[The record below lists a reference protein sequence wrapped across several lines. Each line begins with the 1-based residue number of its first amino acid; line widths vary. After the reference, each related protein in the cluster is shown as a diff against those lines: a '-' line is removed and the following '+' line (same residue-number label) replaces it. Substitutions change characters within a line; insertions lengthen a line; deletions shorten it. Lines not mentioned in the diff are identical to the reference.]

1 VEYSEFEKAVDMF
14 GILTRMSKKDL
25 KSRYLKLSK
34 KYHPDLNDGD
44 NEKFIELKKSYDLL
58 CEYMNNYS
66 YSFEI
71 EEFKHQFPSF
81 KSYKNWIK

>member
-1 VEYSEFEKAVDMF
+1 VDYGEFEKAVDIF

-34 KYHPDLNDGD
+34 KYHPDLNGGND
-44 NEKFIELKKSYDLL
+44 EKFIELKKSYDLL
-58 CEYMNNYS
+58 CEYIDNYR

-81 KSYKNWIK
+81 TSYKNWIK

>member
-1 VEYSEFEKAVDMF
+1 MDYSEFEKAVDMF

-25 KSRYLKLSK
+25 KSKYLKLSK
-34 KYHPDLNDGD
+34 KYHPDMSDGSH
-44 NEKFIELKKSYDLL
+44 EKFTELKKSYDLL
-58 CEYMNNYS
+58 CEYMDNYS

-81 KSYKNWIK
+81 TSYKNWVK